1 MLQICN
7 VTRESSQGVRRLSR
21 RDAPGPRDVSLAV
34 GEGKARATPKG
45 EFPTSGRF
53 CQAIVACNSPSG
65 VHVAVLASPRPGYAM
80 RSALA
85 SILARH
91 TARLAGPMIWV
102 YPVDPLDVSECQGWG
117 ATPQS
122 LTIDRG
128 VHVRLSHQG
137 IPSHWGIRAAELESP
152 VAIVPFPKSK
162 ELLPL
167 ALLAASQAVGPGGD
181 VLVVG
186 NNRSGI
192 RTVGPTLQQWL
203 DDVEQLD
210 NARHCVLFGGKA
222 RTLTSDMEARGSAT
236 STFEVSTANGPLR
249 VVCLPGVF
257 SHGRLDDGTRMLLGC
272 LKDISGRVLD
282 LGCGAGV
289 LAAALARQGCS
300 GVAADT
306 SALAVES
313 TRLTFS
319 ANGITSFEVV
329 ASDGFD
335 EVKGPFDHIVS
346 NPPFH
351 EGFEQDTSAALRF
364 IEQAP
369 RMLKVG
375 GTLTIVANR
384 FLKYAEPLNQTF
396 GSFRVLRE
404 DERFR
409 VYQVVNTGV
418 KRPAPA
424 SDGESPPSATPR
436 KPTAAGRTGGAR
448 QGTDKRGHGA
458 KPSGGGRSGRR

>member
-1 MLQICN
+1 
-7 VTRESSQGVRRLSR
+7 
-21 RDAPGPRDVSLAV
+21 
-34 GEGKARATPKG
+34 
-45 EFPTSGRF
+45 
-53 CQAIVACNSPSG
+53 
-65 VHVAVLASPRPGYAM
+65 M

-91 TARLAGPMIWV
+91 TARLAGPMLWV

-137 IPSHWGIRAAELESP
+137 IASHWGIRSGELHSP

-203 DDVEQLD
+203 DEVEQLD

-222 RTLTSDMEARGSAT
+222 RALTADMEARGSAT
-236 STFEVSTANGPLR
+236 STFEISSANGLLK

-313 TRLTFS
+313 TRLTFA
-319 ANGITSFEVV
+319 ANGLTSFEVV

-409 VYQVVNTGV
+409 VYQVTNTGE
-418 KRPAPA
+418 KRSALLPTTVPSSSTDPFRPSGTKA
-424 SDGESPPSATPR
+424 SSG
-436 KPTAAGRTGGAR
+436 AGGSRGGAR
-448 QGTDKRGHGA
+448 PGA
-458 KPSGGGRSGRR
+458 ANAGKGKGEVGGGRSRRR

>member
-1 MLQICN
+1 
-7 VTRESSQGVRRLSR
+7 
-21 RDAPGPRDVSLAV
+21 
-34 GEGKARATPKG
+34 
-45 EFPTSGRF
+45 
-53 CQAIVACNSPSG
+53 
-65 VHVAVLASPRPGYAM
+65 M

-91 TARLAGPMIWV
+91 AARLTGPLLWV

-117 ATPQS
+117 ASPQS
-122 LTIDRG
+122 LSIDRG

-137 IPSHWGIRAAELESP
+137 IASRWGIRAAELQSP

-192 RTVGPTLQQWL
+192 RTVGPTLQRWL
-203 DDVEQLD
+203 DEVEQLD

-222 RTLTSDMEARGSAT
+222 RALTADMEARGSAT
-236 STFEVSTANGPLR
+236 STFEVSTTNGSLK

-272 LKDISGRVLD
+272 LTDLSGRVLD
-282 LGCGAGV
+282 LGCGSGV
-289 LAAALARQGCS
+289 LAAALALQGCS

-306 SALAVES
+306 NALAVES
-313 TRLTFS
+313 TRLTLA
-319 ANGITSFEVV
+319 ANGMTSFEVV

-335 EVKGPFDHIVS
+335 EVTGPFDHLVT

-351 EGFEQDTSAALRF
+351 EGFEQDTSAALHF

-369 RMLKVG
+369 RLLKVG
-375 GTLTIVANR
+375 GTLTLVANR
-384 FLKYAEPLNQTF
+384 FLKYAEPLTQTF

-409 VYQVVNTGV
+409 VYQVVNTGE
-418 KRPAPA
+418 KRSASSPA
-424 SDGESPPSATPR
+424 EVPSSAGGSVRPSVTQAT
-436 KPTAAGRTGGAR
+436 AGAGGSRGGAR
-448 QGTDKRGHGA
+448 PAANNKGKGKGEV
-458 KPSGGGRSGRR
+458 GGGPARRR

>member
-1 MLQICN
+1 M
-7 VTRESSQGVRRLSR
+7 RR
-21 RDAPGPRDVSLAV
+21 SL
-34 GEGKARATPKG
+34 
-45 EFPTSGRF
+45 
-53 CQAIVACNSPSG
+53 IVACNAGSG
-65 VHVAVLASPRPGYAM
+65 VQVALLACLFPGNAM

-102 YPVDPLDVSECQGWG
+102 YPVDPHDVSECQGWG
-117 ATPQS
+117 ATPQA

-137 IPSHWGIRAAELESP
+137 VASHYGIRAAELRSP

-167 ALLAASQAVGPGGD
+167 ALLAASQAVGAGGD

-203 DDVEQLD
+203 DEVEQLD

-222 RTLTSDMEARGSAT
+222 RPLTADMEARGSAT
-236 STFEVSTANGPLR
+236 STFEVSTTNGPLK

-313 TRLTFS
+313 TRLTLA
-319 ANGITSFEVV
+319 ANGLTSFEVA

-335 EVKGPFDHIVS
+335 EVRGPFDHIVS

-364 IEQAP
+364 MEQAP
-369 RMLKVG
+369 RMLKPG

-418 KRPAPA
+418 KRP
-424 SDGESPPSATPR
+424 SPSPSAGPGSLAAPSRSPGTQ
-436 KPTAAGRTGGAR
+436 TASGAGATRGGVRAPSAKA
-448 QGTDKRGHGA
+448 GKGKGEVVGGH
-458 KPSGGGRSGRR
+458 SRRR